1 LTVQLGLFQAKLI
14 KQTVCATMV
23 AHTGRC
29 IDVLA
34 AFNGPS
40 GTRDAYKSGLLNKV
54 DCCYASGK
62 GQQLIAELLLK
73 AGLKPSN

>member
-1 LTVQLGLFQAKLI
+1 LGKITRSKSSTLGCPSVQECRLRRL
-14 KQTVCATMV
+14 VE
-23 AHTGRC
+23 
-29 IDVLA
+29 LA
-34 AFNGPS
+34 RR
-40 GTRDAYKSGLLNKV
+40 TERDYCVPLYKSGLLNKV